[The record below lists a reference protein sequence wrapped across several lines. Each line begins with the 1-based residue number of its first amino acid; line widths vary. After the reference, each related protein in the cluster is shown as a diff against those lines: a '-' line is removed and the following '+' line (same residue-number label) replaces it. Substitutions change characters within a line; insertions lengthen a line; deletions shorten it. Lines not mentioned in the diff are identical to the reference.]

1 MGGMSIQLVAAFALT
16 SFVGT
21 LMFLHGVSVNLLE
34 RRRPIRC
41 RACGGIAGRTCLCDR
56 DR

>member
-1 MGGMSIQLVAAFALT
+1 MAGSPLQLAVAFALT

-21 LMFLHGVSVNLLE
+21 LLFLHGMSVNLLQ
-34 RRRPIRC
+34 RRPVRC
-41 RACGGIAGRTCLCDR
+41 RSCGGIAGRTCSFHR